1 LSKKFS
7 ESGIRA
13 TCERAV
19 TPVDIN
25 WVVTSRKER
34 NVNAKHAKPIAAIA
48 GSGAVV
54 AAALFAMV
62 LQGSP
67 DSGSMAGDMSTGVT
81 ITATTPGTAVP
92 QAVPGIRGPAPLPPE
107 EQGLPG

>member
-1 LSKKFS
+1 MRRL
-7 ESGIRA
+7 
-13 TCERAV
+13 
-19 TPVDIN
+19 
-25 WVVTSRKER
+25 
-34 NVNAKHAKPIAAIA
+34 NVNARTIKPFAAIA

-67 DSGSMAGDMSTGVT
+67 DSGTMAGDMSTGVT
-81 ITATTPGTAVP
+81 VTATVPLTAVP
-92 QAVPGIRGPAPLPPE
+92 QAVPSIKGPAPLPPE

>member
-1 LSKKFS
+1 
-7 ESGIRA
+7 
-13 TCERAV
+13 
-19 TPVDIN
+19 
-25 WVVTSRKER
+25 
-34 NVNAKHAKPIAAIA
+34 VNASYVKPFAAIA

-54 AAALFAMV
+54 AAAVVAMV

-67 DSGSMAGDMSTGVT
+67 ESPAMAGDMSTGVT
-81 ITATTPGTAVP
+81 ITAPAPVTAVP